1 MPIYQ
6 EIKTYKSGYYNHS
19 AALPRKYNAEDMSNL
34 YIGLFKNG
42 VKPAEDGTLGSDLA
56 VKYVSGMTINV
67 AIGSGFFGN
76 KFFINQSAYNI
87 TLDQATASNRYDC
100 IIIHADSS
108 EAVKD
113 TSIIVK
119 SLDHVPTINDL
130 IRNDIVNEYCL
141 AYITVAG
148 QSSSISQ
155 SVITDMRAS
164 ELCGLICG
172 AFEGFDSDE
181 LYTQFTAAFNE
192 WFESIKDNL
201 VANATLIRYYSSEYI
216 TTAVNEKNIPIGIS
230 QYDKNLDSLIV
241 YVNGLVLN
249 PLSGYTITSNSQVQ
263 LTLALPVIGT
273 KVQFEVFKSING
285 SQANSVVQEVGVL
298 QNQMTAVENKVKY
311 YYYCNGVNDNV
322 QISNIVKNF
331 LNSGNDYG
339 TMKLNVIGTLGM
351 TAPTQGDGT
360 SNNPYTW
367 FDFNIQSSRKVIVDF
382 SSCGQIAPTITDS
395 TYNVVFHSNNNM
407 HVIGANVVA
416 ANTATNTI
424 IRISN
429 TTNGV
434 VLFENCRFYITGYKD
449 SLIALRGTF
458 NNCRGSVANVTE
470 NSYCFLPASNSVVKI
485 NGGEYYAYT
494 GDSNKQS
501 AIVGQSG
508 ADAVSILYGVSAP
521 TSARTGYYQTNS
533 LIQYVGG
540 GMLNCTDLISELPLV
555 VTAGISNI
563 RGTITKS
570 KPNVL

>member
-141 AYITVAG
+141 AYVTVAG

-155 SVITDMRAS
+155 AVITDMRAS

-201 VANATLIRYYSSEYI
+201 VTNATLIRYYSSEYI
-216 TTAVNEKNIPIGIS
+216 TTAINEKIFLS
-230 QYDKNLDSLIV
+230 VL
-241 YVNGLVLN
+241 VN
-249 PLSGYTITSNSQVQ
+249 
-263 LTLALPVIGT
+263 
-273 KVQFEVFKSING
+273 
-285 SQANSVVQEVGVL
+285 
-298 QNQMTAVENKVKY
+298 M
-311 YYYCNGVNDNV
+311 
-322 QISNIVKNF
+322 
-331 LNSGNDYG
+331 
-339 TMKLNVIGTLGM
+339 
-351 TAPTQGDGT
+351 
-360 SNNPYTW
+360 
-367 FDFNIQSSRKVIVDF
+367 
-382 SSCGQIAPTITDS
+382 
-395 TYNVVFHSNNNM
+395 
-407 HVIGANVVA
+407 
-416 ANTATNTI
+416 
-424 IRISN
+424 IRI
-429 TTNGV
+429 
-434 VLFENCRFYITGYKD
+434 
-449 SLIALRGTF
+449 
-458 NNCRGSVANVTE
+458 
-470 NSYCFLPASNSVVKI
+470 
-485 NGGEYYAYT
+485 
-494 GDSNKQS
+494 
-501 AIVGQSG
+501 
-508 ADAVSILYGVSAP
+508 
-521 TSARTGYYQTNS
+521 
-533 LIQYVGG
+533 
-540 GMLNCTDLISELPLV
+540 
-555 VTAGISNI
+555 
-563 RGTITKS
+563 
-570 KPNVL
+570 